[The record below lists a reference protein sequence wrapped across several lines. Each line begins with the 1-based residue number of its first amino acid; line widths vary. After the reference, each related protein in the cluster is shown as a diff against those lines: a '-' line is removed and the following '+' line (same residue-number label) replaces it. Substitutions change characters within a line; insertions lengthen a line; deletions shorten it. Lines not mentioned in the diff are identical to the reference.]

1 MRSILSALV
10 VVIVASGLPGLQAQ
24 ESSPTPVPTPAPVAT
39 PEAAPAP
46 TPVPA
51 PPPSRREIV
60 DSLSAEDVDKAI
72 QAIQKSFL
80 DGGVAGDAGLRRAAL
95 EGLLVRL
102 NPGLL
107 VSQNGTQQEGPGA
120 FPYLSEILDAH
131 IGYVRPGVLDKTAL
145 DQFDASLKSFGEK
158 NVDALILDLRGV
170 KGACDFE
177 TAADF
182 ARRLAPRG
190 KLLFT
195 LQKPSAKQ
203 ERIFTSNQ
211 DPVFTGLVVVLT
223 DSRTS
228 GAAEALA
235 ATLRVNTDAMIIG
248 ADTAGAA
255 VELEKLELGK
265 GVTLQIAVSQV
276 LLPEA
281 GTLFP
286 GGLKPDIA
294 ISLPAAVQ
302 EQIFRESTE
311 KGVSQFVF
319 ETERRRMNEA
329 SLVANTN
336 PEIENAQTS
345 LRGRTSPL
353 PKDTILQR
361 AVDLVTA
368 IQFYSNKPSTKK

>member
-1 MRSILSALV
+1 MRSFLPALLV
-10 VVIVASGLPGLQAQ
+10 VVCLSGVSWLQAQ
-24 ESSPTPVPTPAPVAT
+24 DSQPTPTPTPTPAASTEAT
-39 PEAAPAP
+39 PAP
-46 TPVPA
+46 TPEQA
-51 PPPSRREIV
+51 PPSRREIV
-60 DSLSAEDVDKAI
+60 DSLSDEDVEKAI

-80 DGGVAGDAGLRRAAL
+80 DGAVAGEAGLRRAAL

-102 NPGLL
+102 HPGLL
-107 VSQNGTQQEGPGA
+107 VSQNENHKEGSGS

-131 IGYVRPGVLDKTAL
+131 IGYVRPGTLDKTAL
-145 DQFDASLKSFGEK
+145 DQFDASLKSFAEK
-158 NVDALILDLRGV
+158 KVDALILDLRGV
-170 KGACDFE
+170 KGAGDFE

-211 DPVFTGLVVVLT
+211 DPVFGGLVVVLT
-223 DSRTS
+223 DARTS
-228 GAAEALA
+228 GPAEALA
-235 ATLRVNTDAMIIG
+235 ATLRINTGAMIIG

-255 VELEKLELGK
+255 VELDQVDLGK
-265 GVTLQIAVSQV
+265 GVMLRLAVSQV

-294 ISLPAAVQ
+294 ISLPAGVQ

-336 PEIENAQTS
+336 PEIESAQAIS
-345 LRGRTSPL
+345 RGREATP

-368 IQFYSNKPSTKK
+368 IQFYSKKPTSR

>member
-1 MRSILSALV
+1 MRSFLSVLLV
-10 VVIVASGLPGLQAQ
+10 VLLVSGVSSLRAQ
-24 ESSPTPVPTPAPVAT
+24 ESTPTPDPTPTPEATPLATPAPV
-39 PEAAPAP
+39 
-46 TPVPA
+46 PV

-60 DSLSAEDVDKAI
+60 DSLSDEDVEKAI
-72 QAIQKSFL
+72 QTIQKSFL
-80 DGGVAGDAGLRRAAL
+80 DGAVAGDPGLRRAAL

-102 NPGLL
+102 HPGLL
-107 VSQNGTQQEGPGA
+107 VSQSGTQEEGTA
-120 FPYLSEILDAH
+120 SFPYLSEILDAH
-131 IGYVRPGVLDKTAL
+131 IGYVRPGTLDKTAL
-145 DQFDASLKSFGEK
+145 DQFDASLKSFAEK
-158 NVDALILDLRGV
+158 TVDALILDLRGV
-170 KGACDFE
+170 RGAGDFE
-177 TAADF
+177 TAAEF

-203 ERIFTSNQ
+203 ELIFTSNQ

-235 ATLRVNTDAMIIG
+235 ATLRVNTGAMIIG

-255 VELEKLELGK
+255 VELESLELGK
-265 GVTLQIAVSQV
+265 GVTLRVAVSQV

-281 GTLFP
+281 GALFP

-294 ISLPAAVQ
+294 ISMPAEIQ

-336 PEIENAQTS
+336 PEIESAQAIQ
-345 LRGRTSPL
+345 RGRTSAP
-353 PKDTILQR
+353 PKDTMLQR

-368 IQFYSNKPSTKK
+368 IQFYSKKPASPR

>member
-1 MRSILSALV
+1 MRSFLFALL
-10 VVIVASGLPGLQAQ
+10 VAVFGSGVSQLQAQ
-24 ESSPTPVPTPAPVAT
+24 DVSPTPAPIPTPEST
-39 PEAAPAP
+39 PEATPTPAPAP
-46 TPVPA
+46 TL
-51 PPPSRREIV
+51 SRREIV
-60 DSLSAEDVDKAI
+60 DSLSAEDVEKAI

-80 DGGVAGDAGLRRAAL
+80 DSEVAGEAGLRRAAL

-102 NPGLL
+102 HPGLH
-107 VSQNGTQQEGPGA
+107 VSQNATAQEGA
-120 FPYLSEILDAH
+120 ASFPYLSEILDAH
-131 IGYVRPGVLDKTAL
+131 IGYVRPGALDKTAL
-145 DQFDASLKSFGEK
+145 DQFDASLKSFLEK
-158 NVDALILDLRGV
+158 NVDALVLDLRGV
-170 KGACDFE
+170 RGAGDFE

-211 DPVFTGLVVVLT
+211 DPVFTGLVVVLI

-235 ATLRVNTDAMIIG
+235 ATLRVNTDTMIIG

-255 VELEKLELGK
+255 VELEPLELGK

-294 ISLPAAVQ
+294 ISLPADVQ

-319 ETERRRMNEA
+319 EAERRRMNEA

-336 PEIENAQTS
+336 PEIEMAQAS
-345 LRGRTSPL
+345 LRGRPTPS

-368 IQFYSNKPSTKK
+368 IQFYSKKTAPTR

>member
-1 MRSILSALV
+1 M
-10 VVIVASGLPGLQAQ
+10 
-24 ESSPTPVPTPAPVAT
+24 PTPAPH
-39 PEAAPAP
+39 PPA
-46 TPVPA
+46 
-51 PPPSRREIV
+51 SRREIV
-60 DSLSAEDVDKAI
+60 DSLSKEEVEKAI

-80 DGGVAGDAGLRRAAL
+80 DADAADDEGLRRAAL

-102 NPGLL
+102 HPGLL
-107 VSQNGTQQEGPGA
+107 VSQVGTPPDGSDA
-120 FPYLSEILDAH
+120 IPYLSEILDAH

-145 DQFDASLKSFGEK
+145 DQFDASLKSIAEK
-158 NVDALILDLRGV
+158 KADALILDLRGV
-170 KGACDFE
+170 SGVGDFE
-177 TAADF
+177 TAAEF

-211 DPVFTGLVVVLT
+211 DPVFDGLVVVLT

-228 GAAEALA
+228 GASEALA
-235 ATLRVNTDAMIIG
+235 ATLRVNAGAMIIG

-255 VELEKLELGK
+255 VELESFDLGK
-265 GVTLQIAVSQV
+265 EVTLQVAVSQV
-276 LLPEA
+276 LLPGA
-281 GTLFP
+281 GALFP

-294 ISLPAAVQ
+294 ISLPPDVQ
-302 EQIFRESTE
+302 ARIFQESTE

-336 PEIENAQTS
+336 PEIDAATERGQTS
-345 LRGRTSPL
+345 SA

-368 IQFYSNKPSTKK
+368 IQFYSKKPASR

>member
-1 MRSILSALV
+1 
-10 VVIVASGLPGLQAQ
+10 PQAAP
-24 ESSPTPVPTPAPVAT
+24 ENTPDATPTPAP
-39 PEAAPAP
+39 PS
-46 TPVPA
+46 
-51 PPPSRREIV
+51 SRREIV
-60 DSLSAEDVDKAI
+60 DNLSPEDVEKAI

-80 DGGVAGDAGLRRAAL
+80 DGEVAGEAGLRRAAL

-107 VSQNGTQQEGPGA
+107 VSQDGSQQVGTAA

-145 DQFDASLKSFGEK
+145 DQFDASLKSFAEK

-170 KGACDFE
+170 GGAGDFE

-211 DPVFTGLVVVLT
+211 DPVFDELVVVLT
-223 DSRTS
+223 DARTS
-228 GAAEALA
+228 GPAEALA
-235 ATLRVNTDAMIIG
+235 ATLRVNTGAMVIG

-255 VELEKLELGK
+255 VELEQFTLGK
-265 GVTLQIAVSQV
+265 GVTLQIAVAQV

-281 GTLFP
+281 GPLFP

-336 PEIENAQTS
+336 PEIESAQAA
-345 LRGRTSPL
+345 LRGRAATL

-368 IQFYSNKPSTKK
+368 IQFYSKKPATR